1 MQNSRLQKYSKII
14 ICLGGMILLSVGT
27 LAYAQTAIPDDSW
40 NFSQWIQQIIT
51 LFSRLW
57 VVLAMGAGKLMGNTF
72 VYGEFMNFDVYLW
85 QMWNISKNFANMA
98 IWFMFLM
105 YVRKIVFTPDQLTGS
120 EVGKKIGWFLLAWV
134 LIQAS
139 WFMMGA
145 LLDIEKIAT
154 SAMGALPA
162 LVIQDDNSWGQKIS
176 KSMNT
181 ANVLWK
187 KLQLKKSWTDPT
199 YLVYDGTE
207 AAQWVDSSVEW
218 TLDAILPSHNTL
230 SWPLYFIWFAI
241 FKFQDYSKIPV
252 NTNVTLKDLSWIFTA
267 IGIKFLILAA
277 FVIMMLMLFIIN
289 IIRIAYLRMI
299 IALAPII
306 VLYIVLKDVLGMDFW
321 SSSDGIMSKINIQ
334 TILAYIFQPT
344 IIITFMWLILI
355 AVTALW
361 QEVGTSP
368 TVIQEYGFTLSNTW
382 VEHATFEFET
392 KWDLFDTIWGE
403 GKWIFKNLI
412 ILWLVFALLLWL
424 IVLSASSLQIKFI
437 ENVAKSLWW
446 TLAKLPMIPIWSAGQ
461 AWNNILKDTV
471 WIDLASPSNRGK
483 LDMKWDNALREL
495 MGFDRNNDSTDDK
508 YLSRLKSSVDNP
520 ATFFGN
526 VTSRRDHRKEI
537 WLQITGTN
545 ATAWFSTALT
555 TLIGKNHNL
564 AAFNNMG
571 FSNLKAAFP
580 DRDFTQNPFGQDDLE
595 KYIKYDKNAQALYNA
610 MMSNAPNTQLPGN
623 ITKDN
628 ILTYKFKPIIPKK
641 TDSPSA

>member
-40 NFSQWIQQIIT
+40 NFSQGIQQITT

-162 LVIQDDNSWGQKIS
+162 LVIQDDNSWWDTIS
-176 KSMNT
+176 DAMGDSGIR
-181 ANVLWK
+181 WK
-187 KLQLKKSWTDPT
+187 KLQLKKSWIDPT

-218 TLDAILPSHNTL
+218 TLDAILPSHNSL

-241 FKFQDYSKIPV
+241 FKFQHYSTLPIG
-252 NTNVTLKDLSWIFTA
+252 TDATLKELSWIFTGT
-267 IGIKFLILAA
+267 GIKFLLLAA
-277 FVIMMLMLFIIN
+277 FVVMMLMLFIIN

-471 WIDLASPSNRGK
+471 WIDLASPGNRWK
-483 LDMKWDNALREL
+483 LDMRWDNALREL
-495 MGFDRNNDSTDDK
+495 MGLNANNTSEDDK
-508 YLSRLKSSVDNP
+508 YLRNLSSSIGNP
-520 ATFFGN
+520 QNFLTAFR
-526 VTSRRDHRKEI
+526 SRRDMRKDKGLYI
-537 WLQITGTN
+537 SWAN
-545 ATAWFSTALT
+545 ATTWVAWALVKF
-555 TLIGKNHNL
+555 IQANHDKPMFESL
-564 AAFNNMG
+564 GLSRIQDAIKDKDPKSFWI
-571 FSNLKAAFP
+571 
-580 DRDFTQNPFGQDDLE
+580 DDLPA
-595 KYIKYDKNAQALYNA
+595 YIKYSNNAKSMYNA
-610 MMSNAPNTQLPGN
+610 LTWNKEASLPSW
-623 ITKDN
+623 ITAEN
-628 ILTYKFKPIIPKK
+628 LLAYGFKPATPKPES
-641 TDSPSA
+641 TTSP